1 MTDVD
6 RLLSEYIEEH
16 RKSGAID
23 PARYLEQL
31 QGVDRVELE
40 ALIDGFLEHAP
51 RRPWSAEAYAQSSA
65 AALVDRLDRTL
76 HGASGR
82 WPTVLPALRDKA
94 KLRRN
99 ELVKRLATALGVEGR
114 EKKVE
119 TYYHQM
125 EQGLL
130 PAQGV
135 SSRVLEALGE
145 IVGASA
151 EALRRAGQASAAP
164 PAPAS
169 PGVAFARTAPAA
181 GSDVVVDQLR
191 SEPAD
196 EPWDDVDQLFRGG

>member
-16 RKSGAID
+16 RKAGSAD
-23 PARYLEQL
+23 PRRYLEQVD
-31 QGVDRVELE
+31 GVDRKELE
-40 ALIDGFLEHAP
+40 ALIGGFLERAP
-51 RRPWSAEAYAQSSA
+51 RRRWDPTAYPQSSA
-65 AALVDRLDRTL
+65 SVLVDRLDRTL

-119 TYYHQM
+119 TYYHEM

-130 PAQGV
+130 PARGV
-135 SSRVLEALGE
+135 SMRVLEALGE

-151 EALRRAGQASAAP
+151 DALRRAGESARWPAPPPASAP
-164 PAPAS
+164 
-169 PGVAFARTAPAA
+169 VFARTAAGAPPA
-181 GSDVVVDQLR
+181 
-191 SEPAD
+191 EPARAAERPDVEWD
-196 EPWDDVDQLFRGG
+196 EVDQLFRGG